1 MVAFELELARAYTG
15 GERDPPPVEVDRL
28 DGPRVEVRARAEPAN
43 GRDRV
48 EDADAPR
55 HDFGQHG
62 LESQVVVPADQPDLD
77 LAAAELA
84 LEELLQRERRVDASK
99 ASTQNQDSR
108 DPIRCHRSSASRR
121 SASASLVEV
130 MCMRARRSPL
140 SPSAWTTLP

>member
-1 MVAFELELARAYTG
+1 MDRVVPEREGITQVLEGQRVLHESRLAGEARGIAERDDEMVAFELQLARAHAG

-62 LESQVVVPADQPDLD
+62 LEGQVVVPAD
-77 LAAAELA
+77 
-84 LEELLQRERRVDASK
+84 
-99 ASTQNQDSR
+99 
-108 DPIRCHRSSASRR
+108 
-121 SASASLVEV
+121 
-130 MCMRARRSPL
+130 
-140 SPSAWTTLP
+140 